1 MNLLDQYERQVKRR
15 PNSPALKLE
24 DERLFSFGQL
34 DELARKIQ
42 LCLQKQLVKDIEDD
56 VGTPLVAV
64 MMTRS
69 VGFIATILGILKV
82 GAAYVPVDPAFPP
95 DRQSYIFS
103 HSKCQ
108 LLVADH
114 DSYRSAVTLGAEL
127 PSYMIVDS
135 FTGEVDFAASPRIK
149 PEDIDWSDVKT
160 VVPVEP
166 TQ

>member
-1 MNLLDQYERQVKRR
+1 M
-15 PNSPALKLE
+15 
-24 DERLFSFGQL
+24 
-34 DELARKIQ
+34 
-42 LCLQKQLVKDIEDD
+42 VKDGKDD

-95 DRQSYIFS
+95 PDRQSYIFS

-114 DSYRSAVTLGAEL
+114 DSYRSAITLGLEKIE
-127 PSYMIVDS
+127 S
-135 FTGEVDFAASPRIK
+135 
-149 PEDIDWSDVKT
+149 
-160 VVPVEP
+160 
-166 TQ
+166 